1 MQEVLLLKC
10 GELVLKGL
18 NRRRFEDKL
27 ICTVKDRM
35 KRIGEFDIWY
45 MQSTI
50 YVEPMNDDVDMEEAL
65 QAAVRIFGINSVSKA
80 VSCAKDMEEIKKTA
94 ELYLGEKLENIS
106 ESWSLKTV
114 WGVGY
119 KFEVL

>member
-27 ICTVKDRM
+27 IRTVKDRM

-65 QAAVRIFGINSVSKA
+65 QMVKPFPMDQYQI
-80 VSCAKDMEEIKKTA
+80 
-94 ELYLGEKLENIS
+94 LEDLSNIR
-106 ESWSLKTV
+106 
-114 WGVGY
+114 
-119 KFEVL
+119 